1 MKQSKIAGLIK
12 LSGDPVAVLRAAGMP
27 ENCLHFDEDAKWGC
41 VMPFLAAAAKG
52 KTAAFSMQTTPC
64 LGGKAG
70 LGFCPLPE
78 GLDFFLSTGGKGE
91 GRMAEGEFYKR
102 TPELARAYRLSMPS
116 VVPSEVLVFK
126 PLGEVAEGETPGS
139 VIFLVNADQLSALSG
154 LAFYDNADP
163 DAVRVLFGAGCAQ
176 SVLFA
181 LKEQESGG
189 RSCFIGIT
197 DLSARKFIDKDLLSF
212 SMPYGR
218 FLEMES
224 AAEESFLTKETW
236 QGVAKRIQTQ

>member
-1 MKQSKIAGLIK
+1 MKRSKIAELIK
-12 LSGDPVAVLRAAGMP
+12 LSGMPVAVLRSGSMP
-27 ENCLHFDEDAKWGC
+27 ENCLHFSEDAKWGC

-52 KTAAFSMQTTPC
+52 KTAAFSLPTTPC
-64 LGGKAG
+64 RGGKAG

-78 GLDFFLSTGGKGE
+78 GLDYFLSAGGKGE
-91 GRMAEGEFYKR
+91 GPMAEGEFYKR

-116 VVPSEVLVFK
+116 IPAPEVLVFK
-126 PLGEVAEGETPGS
+126 PLGDLGDGEEPES
-139 VIFLVNADQLSALSG
+139 VIFLVNADQLSALCG
-154 LAFYDNADP
+154 LAFYDNSDP

-181 LKEQESGG
+181 VKEQENGG
-189 RSCFIGIT
+189 GSCFIGIT

-218 FLEMES
+218 FQEMEK

-236 QGVAKRIQTQ
+236 SSVAKRI